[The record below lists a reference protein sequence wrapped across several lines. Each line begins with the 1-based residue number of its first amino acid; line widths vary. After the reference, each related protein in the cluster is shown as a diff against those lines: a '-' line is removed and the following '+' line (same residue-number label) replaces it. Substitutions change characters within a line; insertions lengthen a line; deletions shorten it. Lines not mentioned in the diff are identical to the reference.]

1 MKKFLCMILSTLLLF
16 TATACM
22 DKQDSG
28 KNPTPQDPSKIA
40 EIIPTVYDNTE
51 VNNVEETQAGDI
63 DSWKAQVFTSN
74 GGNNDGVTPNA
85 LIKSPWHTLSIND
98 TIVPV
103 YTARCGKGA
112 HSFAWVD
119 VATQKDDFIL
129 NVTLT
134 MYRAFKKCVV
144 LPQNKGVEVDIND
157 KTFKAVITEYGS
169 YTFTFATSST
179 AKVTNPEFAPL
190 TIMVT
195 EDKPL
200 EIPKGYDVHYIEPG
214 YHENAELI
222 FTEENMVYY
231 VKSGLHDISTI
242 NLPSD
247 SILYLER
254 GAYLKCKDR
263 ILPNGKN
270 DTTTA
275 IEIDT
280 KDNVKVIGRG
290 LLDMGECVGGSGK
303 FKHVFK
309 AIGSENVLLDGLTI
323 INSNTWTITLY
334 DCDTSTVSSNLL
346 LSYRTYSDGIMMS
359 ECRSCVGRYNFVRT
373 GDDGI
378 EFKAT
383 GWGSAKNSVGSN
395 CLYEYND
402 VWTDKGAAYGVI
414 WENSR
419 DMNNMKFKNNN
430 VGFAQP
436 VWKKT
441 NNVLDCRLAHVDG
454 STWSNI
460 TFENIDIYHVY
471 SPNVMMIEMREKGA
485 ILEGV
490 TYKNINVNSTEFG
503 VFAFGMHYSGG
514 TGEIYDIKLININ
527 MCGKI
532 LTADDK
538 ADTTIFN
545 NKATTWFNELTIS

>member
-1 MKKFLCMILSTLLLF
+1 MRKLLCAILSGLLLF
-16 TATACM
+16 TATACL
-22 DKQDSG
+22 DQGGNSSSQ
-28 KNPTPQDPSKIA
+28 QDPSKIA
-40 EIIPTVYDNTE
+40 EIIPTVYDNFE
-51 VNNVEETQAGDI
+51 VKNVEDTLKGDI

-74 GGNNDGVTPNA
+74 GGNNDDVTTDTV
-85 LIKSPWHTLSIND
+85 IKSPWHTLSINGVS
-98 TIVPV
+98 VPV

-119 VATQKDDFIL
+119 VATAKDDFIL
-129 NVTLT
+129 NVTLE

-144 LPQNKGVEVDIND
+144 LPLNKGVEVDIED
-157 KTFKAVITEYGS
+157 KAFTAVLVEYGS
-169 YTFTFATSST
+169 YTFTFATSPT
-179 AKVTNPEFAPL
+179 AKVTNPELAPL

-195 EDKPL
+195 EEQPL
-200 EIPKGYDVHYIEPG
+200 EVPKGYDVHYIEAG
-214 YHENAELI
+214 FHENDELV
-222 FTEENMVYY
+222 FTEERMVYY

-247 SILYLER
+247 SVLYLER

-270 DTTTA
+270 DNTTA
-275 IEIDT
+275 IEIDC

-290 LLDMGECVGGSGK
+290 LLDMGECLGGDGK
-303 FKHVFK
+303 YKHVFK
-309 AIGSENVLLDGLTI
+309 AKGCEDFLLDGLTI
-323 INSNTWTITLY
+323 INSNTWTVTLY
-334 DCDTSTVSSNLL
+334 NCDKAVVSNNLL

-359 ECRSCVGRYNFVRT
+359 ECRSSVGRYNFVRT

-378 EFKAT
+378 EFKGT
-383 GWGSAKNSVGSN
+383 GWCGSAVGSS

-402 VWTDKGAAYGVI
+402 VWTDKGTAYGVV
-414 WENSR
+414 WESAC
-419 DMNNMKFKNNN
+419 DMNGMTFRNNN

-436 VWKKT
+436 VWKTT
-441 NNVLDCRLAHVDG
+441 NNVLDCRLGTNAN
-454 STWSNI
+454 TCWSNI

-471 SPNVMMIEMREKGA
+471 SPNVMMIEMRGTGA

-503 VFAFGMHYSGG
+503 VFAFGMYYSGS
-514 TGEIYDIKLININ
+514 TGQIYDIKMSGIN

-532 LTADDK
+532 LTAEDK
-538 ADTTIFN
+538 TNETLII
-545 NKATTWFNELTIS
+545 NKGGSWFGELTIS